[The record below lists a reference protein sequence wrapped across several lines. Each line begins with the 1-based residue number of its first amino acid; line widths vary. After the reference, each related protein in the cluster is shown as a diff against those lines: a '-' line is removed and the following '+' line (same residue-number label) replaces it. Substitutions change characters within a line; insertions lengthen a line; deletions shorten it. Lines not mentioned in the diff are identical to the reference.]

1 MILFQ
6 ILVLLSQLVGLAGIT
21 LIGVW
26 MGKLGGFGWDGS
38 GKEFNLHPLLM
49 TIGLIFLYA
58 EAILAYRVFRN
69 SKKVYIK
76 SLHGIIHMLAFV
88 CAVVGLKAVFD
99 NHNANNISNMY
110 SLHSWIGLTTVIL
123 FGLQLLCGFV
133 TFLFPGLQQSL
144 RAVYLPTHVYFGVFI
159 FGMAVATA
167 LMGITEKLLFTLDEK
182 YHNLPTTAIIANTAG
197 VLLVLFALLVG
208 YVVCNSTWKRRD
220 VIDAEEANNL
230 LPGRSGY

>member
-167 LMGITEKLLFTLDEK
+167 LMGITEKLLFTLKVPPNDYASLPETARIGNSAGFFFVIFAAIVGFLVTYPDYKREPTEDEE
-182 YHNLPTTAIIANTAG
+182 YEHQPIIM
-197 VLLVLFALLVG
+197 
-208 YVVCNSTWKRRD
+208 K
-220 VIDAEEANNL
+220 
-230 LPGRSGY
+230 